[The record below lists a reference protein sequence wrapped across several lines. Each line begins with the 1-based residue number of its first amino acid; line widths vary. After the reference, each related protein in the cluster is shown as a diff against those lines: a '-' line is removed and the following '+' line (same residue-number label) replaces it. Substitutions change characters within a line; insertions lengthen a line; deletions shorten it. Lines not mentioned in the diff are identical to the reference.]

1 MLIAVAGAPAP
12 APAISARLRRQC
24 AALPARTR
32 ARTTAV
38 PDGDAAGVLTSLAE
52 LAAEAA
58 ANGEPFAVCAADL
71 LVSDT
76 PLLQVLDDPRDSSR
90 ALVAADPS
98 TPDPAVALVRGP
110 ADERPAAVRIERSQL
125 VSAGSERHRLTD
137 PSGAFL
143 GLLMLRPADLPAAA
157 ASWRDAAA
165 VITDQGWSDL
175 EPVQTALLALVRS
188 GVTLT
193 AVSADPY
200 LGARG
205 AAATPELLSRVESL
219 NEPDITWR
227 RASRAGDGVWSTFV
241 LRPISRRLSRVAVR
255 VGLTPNALTLISLV
269 IAFGAAAMIA
279 FGPLP
284 AVIIGAVLLQLSLI
298 IDCSDGEVA
307 RSTRSFTPFGAW
319 ADLTSDRLK
328 EYLALAALAV
338 SASQGNGYAWL
349 LALAGMGLQTVRHLQ
364 DYSFADTV
372 LVWWR
377 RPQPDVRPLTETEA
391 LIRPA
396 GPSDA
401 VTRLIGTPGG
411 PVRWIKQALHAQ
423 IGERW
428 LVLCAGLIIGGPVV
442 ALVAYLIL
450 VAIAEA
456 WTLTGWFLRTVT
468 RRDRTPLPEA
478 TAALLARLR
487 DDGVLVR
494 ALAGRPR
501 RPLSWLLPP
510 LLTGIEAVVLIG
522 LTTAIVPSAHW
533 LAYGWLAVVAC
544 RRYDLFYRH
553 RTGRGPLPFPI
564 SVLGGGWPIRIPVL
578 IAGALTGPIGFSWVL
593 GVGTVWL
600 ALVVVPESIGS
611 AVASLRPA
619 TREYA
624 EQPPLT
630 GPARLR
636 LAKSVI
642 RRSLSV
648 PTSRLLM
655 ALTPPRRHA
664 LVGGLPDTEE
674 NSLATAVGLTRR
686 YAGRVLLVANDVDRT
701 RQQLG
706 RVATLLD
713 AAGSADRVTVI
724 PKAGWNTYWTFVTA
738 ELVCYTHGLYDSPRP
753 GRRRIHVN
761 LWHGTGPKW
770 NANANFAQRIGAQA
784 HSASSPLWGA
794 EAIRALSMRPETTLV
809 AGNPRQDVISAATD
823 RSAVAGVGI
832 DPSRPFVLWLPTFR
846 SSSAAGLVGLA
857 EGEPLTAE
865 AARVFA
871 AAAELAGVQLI
882 TKPHRLDAARLDEL
896 GLRVITD
903 DDLGAAGVTLYQLI
917 GLADGMLSDYSSVW
931 VDYLHTGRSI
941 GLYVP
946 DLASYTEGRGLNLP
960 LLGDVAGELI
970 ITEHTVSD
978 FFSAVADG
986 KCFAEDG
993 QHRLRQRLAMIT
1005 IPPGGRT
1012 DRMLTDVRDLAR
1024 RTHGADL
1031 GLRD

>member
-12 APAISARLRRQC
+12 APAISARLRNQC
-24 AALPARTR
+24 AALPARAR
-32 ARTTAV
+32 ARTTTV
-38 PDGDAAGVLTSLAE
+38 PDGDTAGALIELAE
-52 LAAEAA
+52 LATEAA
-58 ANGEPFAVCAADL
+58 ANGEPLAVCAADL

-90 ALVAADPS
+90 ALVGARLISD
-98 TPDPAVALVRGP
+98 
-110 ADERPAAVRIERSQL
+110 PAAVRIERNRL
-125 VSAGSERHRLTD
+125 VSAGSGRHRLTD

-143 GLLMLRPADLPAAA
+143 GLLLLRPADLPAAA
-157 ASWRDAAA
+157 TTWRDAAA

-193 AVSADPY
+193 AVPADPY

-205 AAATPELLSRVESL
+205 PAANAELLGRVESL
-219 NEPDITWR
+219 DEPDLAWR
-227 RASRAGDGVWSTFV
+227 QASRSGDGVWSTFV
-241 LRPISRRLSRVAVR
+241 LRRISRRLSRLSVR
-255 VGLTPNALTLISLV
+255 IGLTPNALTLISLV

-284 AVIIGAVLLQLSLI
+284 AVIIGAVLLQFSLI

-338 SASQGNGYAWL
+338 NATTQGNDVAWL

-377 RPQPDVRPLTETEA
+377 APRPDVRPLTDTA
-391 LIRPA
+391 AQVPPA

-401 VTRLIGTPGG
+401 VTRLIGTPTG
-411 PVRWIKQALHAQ
+411 PAHWIKQALHAQ

-428 LVLCAGLIIGGPVV
+428 LVLCAGVIIGGPLV

-450 VAIAEA
+450 VVIAEL
-456 WTLTGWFLRTVT
+456 WTLTGWVLRTVT
-468 RRDRTPLPEA
+468 RADRAPLPEA
-478 TAALLARLR
+478 TAGLLARLR
-487 DDGVLVR
+487 DDGVLTRV
-494 ALAGRPR
+494 LAGRPR

-510 LLTGIEAVVLIG
+510 LLTAIEAAVLIG
-522 LTTAIVPSAHW
+522 LTTAIAPSAHW

-553 RTGRGPLPFPI
+553 RTGRQPLPYVI
-564 SVLGGGWPIRIPVL
+564 SALGGGWPIRIPVL
-578 IAGALTGPIGFSWVL
+578 LAGALTGPVGFTWVL
-593 GVGTVWL
+593 GVGTIWL

-611 AVASLRPA
+611 AVASLRPPG
-619 TREYA
+619 REYA
-624 EQPPLT
+624 ERAPLN

-642 RRSLSV
+642 RRGLSV
-648 PTSRLLM
+648 PTTRLLM
-655 ALTPPRRHA
+655 AITPPRRQA

-686 YAGRVLLVANDVDRT
+686 YSGRVLLLANDVDRT
-701 RQQLG
+701 RLQLS

-713 AAGSADRVTVI
+713 APGAVGRITVI
-724 PKAGWNTYWTFVTA
+724 PKAGWSTYWTFVTA

-784 HSASSPLWGA
+784 HSASSPLWGV
-794 EAIRALSMRPETTLV
+794 EAVRALSMRPETTLV

-823 RSAVAGVGI
+823 RSVVSAVGI
-832 DPSRPFVLWLPTFR
+832 DPTRPFVLWLPTFR

-865 AARVFA
+865 AARAFA
-871 AAAELAGVQLI
+871 AAADLAGVQLI
-882 TKPHRLDAARLDEL
+882 TKPHRLDAARLDQL

-903 DDLGAAGVTLYQLI
+903 DDLGAASLTLYQLI

-931 VDYLHTGRSI
+931 VDYLDTGRSI

-946 DLASYTEGRGLNLP
+946 DLASYTDGRGLNLP
-960 LLGDVAGELI
+960 LLGDVADELI

-993 QHRLRQRLAMIT
+993 QLRLRRRLAMIT
-1005 IPPGGRT
+1005 VPPGGRT
-1012 DRMLTDVRDLAR
+1012 DQLITDLRTLALHLHH
-1024 RTHGADL
+1024 TDL
-1031 GLRD
+1031 GLTP